1 MLLGIFWIGI
11 DSKPI
16 IVSVM
21 HTTSSGCRLFTH
33 FLVWKNAIKADGGNS
48 RVFCDF
54 SPHLIVKAK
63 LYPMDKLTSKM
74 LYSILLNSK
83 VRTPSSQRTILTL
96 LGVDSLPWNKIYT
109 LPWTISI
116 DSYSRIFQYKCLHN
130 ILYLNKSLFRMGIS
144 DTPLCSYCQ
153 QYDETFQHLFT
164 ECIFSKKLWSDIK
177 TLFSTS
183 IDVPDLTLR
192 RALFGFL
199 DPNNDNFA
207 LNNILLIFKLIL

>member
-1 MLLGIFWIGI
+1 
-11 DSKPI
+11 
-16 IVSVM
+16 
-21 HTTSSGCRLFTH
+21 
-33 FLVWKNAIKADGGNS
+33 
-48 RVFCDF
+48 
-54 SPHLIVKAK
+54 
-63 LYPMDKLTSKM
+63 MDKLTSKM
-74 LYSILLNSK
+74 LYSILLASK
-83 VRTPSSQRTILTL
+83 VRTPSSQRTTLAL

-207 LNNILLIFKLIL
+207 LNNILLIFKICMYRFRGKKQPNITLFIKNLHERERMERHIVLGNVNKLAKHFAKWNFFNHLLQTSSSMDDTR